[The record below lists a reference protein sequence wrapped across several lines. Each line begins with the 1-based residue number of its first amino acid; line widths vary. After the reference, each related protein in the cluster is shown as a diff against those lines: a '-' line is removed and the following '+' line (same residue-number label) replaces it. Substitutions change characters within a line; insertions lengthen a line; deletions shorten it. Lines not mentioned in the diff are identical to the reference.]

1 MHIIEGEMKSVRNTV
16 LNYKYVQY
24 IHQKSHKLHTHTHIF
39 IYNECAHKITKRPWF
54 SKWKWRYIFRT
65 ANITMILLETK
76 LNQKK
81 KKKRSCNRKRK
92 PYFPYTR
99 TFVSVNRKTTHV
111 YEPHI
116 FGKYYDT
123 PNGAHCNKIL
133 VNVENE
139 ETYEI
144 DEWCKGKLLPIQIF
158 LQFKCTLYIQHTVYP
173 YIRCKRWC
181 CPQIGMLCIFT
192 VLASTQLHV
201 CVCGARCAYRSVL
214 YAVMHCESLDKCLHV
229 NISEICNR

>member
-1 MHIIEGEMKSVRNTV
+1 
-16 LNYKYVQY
+16 
-24 IHQKSHKLHTHTHIF
+24 
-39 IYNECAHKITKRPWF
+39 
-54 SKWKWRYIFRT
+54 
-65 ANITMILLETK
+65 MILLETK

-81 KKKRSCNRKRK
+81 KKNRSCNRKRK

-144 DEWCKGKLLPIQIF
+144 DERCKGKLLPIQIF

-173 YIRCKRWC
+173 HIYIYRHILRCRRWC
-181 CPQIGMLCIFT
+181 CPEIGMPCIFT

-201 CVCGARCAYRSVL
+201 CVRAMCVPFCVVCSHALWITWQMLTCEYIEDL
-214 YAVMHCESLDKCLHV
+214 QPINESL
-229 NISEICNR
+229 S